1 MVNITDELFSS
12 RYAVRIRTLYQHKA
26 VIRYITHAWY
36 KIKRIYTEVSH
47 SLTRKRGGGM
57 CITQFALQPAVLCSD
72 KTSSNNTHTQDKEF
86 YTQ

>member
-1 MVNITDELFSS
+1 MRGIKLSE
-12 RYAVRIRTLYQHKA
+12 YTLKYHTASQEN
-26 VIRYITHAWY
+26 V
-36 KIKRIYTEVSH
+36 
-47 SLTRKRGGGM
+47 GGGM